1 MHRHDLDHLPTGHDP
16 VARALSLLTGLLV
29 AALLI
34 FQPRVAL
41 DRWGVA
47 DPTAAALLV
56 WAMLV
61 GLASGTG
68 WRPGRTL
75 PRRLLCSESCLV
87 ALTLSLLR
95 IAGH

>member
-1 MHRHDLDHLPTGHDP
+1 MSTRFIHEIH
-16 VARALSLLTGLLV
+16 AYELLERVGL
-29 AALLI
+29 
-34 FQPRVAL
+34 AL

-56 WAMLV
+56 WAMLA